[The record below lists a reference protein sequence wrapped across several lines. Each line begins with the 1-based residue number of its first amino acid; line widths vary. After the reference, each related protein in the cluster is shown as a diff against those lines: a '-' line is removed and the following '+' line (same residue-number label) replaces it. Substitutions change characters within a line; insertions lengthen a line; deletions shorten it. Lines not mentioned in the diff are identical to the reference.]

1 MKALHSVL
9 FVVFVSFILLF
20 CMVKLFHLRLKES
33 RMIENF
39 VVNQGEMDEKVQK
52 RRYKRMEKGINSEF
66 VKLLEDP
73 KVKFT
78 VILGAGFHRQ
88 ALGGNSVLS
97 DWGTLLGKL
106 TNTNKLAN
114 NYILDFEKIVLDEC
128 AKQKSESVKKAFE
141 IEKKELG
148 FLVKAIQNEQDWV
161 LSQPQ
166 RFEYPNIFQS
176 NRISDVISLNFDTIA
191 EKICFP
197 GSKKSTLQNSS
208 SFALRNTKGK
218 LSDSFI
224 TQVTS
229 CQELVNSSN
238 HSIRFWHPHGS
249 INNPKH
255 IVLGVAKYSKL
266 VASTLKIRNHYK
278 ANESLSKD
286 TKEQN
291 EITWFSQI
299 YNNPV
304 LILGASMSEME
315 WAMWTA
321 FVHKNRNFAKPKNKE
336 FSSSIFH
343 MMSPED
349 SKDKAKQK
357 WFQPLFFNME
367 FENQW
372 KELEYKHF
380 KKNGL

>member
-1 MKALHSVL
+1 MDKAV
-9 FVVFVSFILLF
+9 
-20 CMVKLFHLRLKES
+20 
-33 RMIENF
+33 
-39 VVNQGEMDEKVQK
+39 
-52 RRYKRMEKGINSEF
+52 NSEF

-73 KVKFT
+73 KVRFT
-78 VILGAGFHRQ
+78 VILGSGFHQQ

-106 TNTNKLAN
+106 TNTNKLTN
-114 NYILDFEKIVLDEC
+114 NYILDFEKIVLDES
-128 AKQKSESVKKAFE
+128 AKQERDCEKKAFE

-148 FLVKAIQNEQDWV
+148 LLVKAIQNEQDWV

-197 GSKKSTLQNSS
+197 GSIKSTLLNSS

-218 LSDSFI
+218 LSDSFM

-229 CQELVNSSN
+229 FQKLVNSSN

-278 ANESLSKD
+278 AKENLTKD
-286 TKEQN
+286 AKEQK

-321 FVHKNRNFAKPKNKE
+321 FVHKNRNFAKPNNKE
-336 FSSSIFH
+336 FSSSIFQ
-343 MMSPED
+343 MMSPKD
-349 SKDKAKQK
+349 SKDKSKHK
-357 WFQPLFFNME
+357 WFEPLFIDME
-367 FENQW
+367 FDEQW
-372 KELEYKHF
+372 KELETTL
-380 KKNGL
+380 KNN